1 MRVLAK
7 FYIGFSI
14 ALGALAILGSFGNG
28 DVSAFIGGA
37 MYIGLAI
44 MAIRFINI
52 TEKYEKVTKE
62 MAEEERINAL
72 VEQKIQERN

>member
-28 DVSAFIGGA
+28 DVPAFSGGVMFIA
-37 MYIGLAI
+37 LAI
-44 MAIRFINI
+44 MALRFINI

-62 MAEEERINAL
+62 IAEEERIGSL
-72 VEQKIQERN
+72 VDQRLKERQ